1 MDERPIYQSFS
12 SRLEEARRCVAL
24 NTCPSKF
31 KGTAIYRLAE
41 ALERI
46 DTRLNSLRQAWKGQ
60 GV

>member
-1 MDERPIYQSFS
+1 MNERPVYQSFS

-24 NTCPSKF
+24 NTCPNKF

-46 DTRLNSLRQAWKGQ
+46 DARLNGLRQARKSQ

>member
-1 MDERPIYQSFS
+1 MNERNVYQSFS
-12 SRLEEARRCVAL
+12 SRLSEARRCVAL

-31 KGTAIYRLAE
+31 KGASIYRLAE

-46 DTRLNSLRQAWKGQ
+46 DARLNSLRQARKRQ

>member
-46 DTRLNSLRQAWKGQ
+46 DARLNSLRQAR
-60 GV
+60 